1 MSLGAGIDWTRW
13 TAPLVLTATAALVGT
28 LAGLEPALAIV
39 AALGVAFALVVFG
52 DLTIGVVLFTLL
64 TFFEL
69 LPDVAGPAFSF
80 TKVAGLILA
89 LSWVATLATRADAPK
104 LDFTRAHPAISY
116 LLALFLAWTALS
128 YFWAEVPLDAAE
140 ASYRFALNAVLLL
153 IVYTAVRSADD
164 VIHVYAAFAI
174 GAAGAAAYGLFFAL
188 DPEPY
193 GEAARLSSQSQNANE
208 LASTLVTSLV
218 LSVALL
224 MVLRRS
230 PLLRPALFGAAA
242 IAITGVLLTVSRAG
256 MISLGVAVLA
266 AVILSGRWRAPV
278 TALAL
283 VLASSTVL
291 YFAFLAEPEAR
302 ERITTTG
309 SGTGRTD
316 IWTVGWRMVE
326 DEPLRGVG
334 SGNFDDAS
342 IHYLLAPGV
351 LREDQF
357 IVDTPKVA
365 HNVFLGV
372 LAELG
377 IVGLALFL
385 AVLISLI
392 VSSGRAI
399 REFSRSGDVRMEI
412 LARAQLIALIAFLA
426 SLFFASDEFKKQ
438 LWLLLA
444 LGPALLGVAHEQ
456 RGRDRGSGVQS
467 AS

>member
-1 MSLGAGIDWTRW
+1 
-13 TAPLVLTATAALVGT
+13 
-28 LAGLEPALAIV
+28 
-39 AALGVAFALVVFG
+39 
-52 DLTIGVVLFTLL
+52 
-64 TFFEL
+64 
-69 LPDVAGPAFSF
+69 
-80 TKVAGLILA
+80 
-89 LSWVATLATRADAPK
+89 
-104 LDFTRAHPAISY
+104 
-116 LLALFLAWTALS
+116 
-128 YFWAEVPLDAAE
+128 
-140 ASYRFALNAVLLL
+140 
-153 IVYTAVRSADD
+153 
-164 VIHVYAAFAI
+164 
-174 GAAGAAAYGLFFAL
+174 
-188 DPEPY
+188 
-193 GEAARLSSQSQNANE
+193 
-208 LASTLVTSLV
+208 
-218 LSVALL
+218 
-224 MVLRRS
+224 
-230 PLLRPALFGAAA
+230 
-242 IAITGVLLTVSRAG
+242 
-256 MISLGVAVLA
+256 
-266 AVILSGRWRAPV
+266 V